1 MKNGKNNIE
10 LRSEKVRKLLGDI
23 PLSLVICGQV
33 ILVII
38 IAALLMVVCFVPHPQ
53 GIGESIF
60 TTLAL
65 YVK

>member
-1 MKNGKNNIE
+1 MKNEKNNIE

-33 ILVII
+33 ILMVI

-53 GIGESIF
+53 GMGESILQHWF
-60 TTLAL
+60 FM
-65 YVK
+65 